1 MRITR
6 RTGVRSALTAV
17 AVAALALASGCGQA
31 PQAGGNASGS
41 AGAASVEQGFKIG
54 LLLPESKTARYEK
67 FDRPLIEQN
76 IKQLCPKCTV
86 QYLNANQ
93 QASLQQQQVDT
104 ALTAGVKVLILDSV
118 NFKSIASSVA
128 KAKAQNVPVVAYDR
142 LAEGPISAYTSFDN
156 ENIGKL
162 QGQAFL
168 DAISKG
174 GNPKRGKTV
183 LINGSPD
190 DPNAAQF
197 KKGMHSVLDGKIDLG
212 AEYDTPDWSPDQAR
226 TEAAGAITK
235 LGVKNV
241 VGIYAANDGT
251 AGGAIAALKAANANP
266 LPPVTGQDAE
276 VAGLQRIVTGDQYAT
291 IYKSIKPQAEAA
303 AGFAV
308 ALATGKKYDK
318 ATSTVSSA
326 NAQNV
331 PAVIV
336 PAVTVT
342 KANIKDTVIK
352 DGYWTVA
359 EICTAQYA
367 AACKAAGLT

>member
-6 RTGVRSALTAV
+6 LFGVRAALAAV
-17 AVAALALASGCGQA
+17 AVGALVVAAGCGQA
-31 PQAGGNASGS
+31 PQAGGGTST
-41 AGAASVEQGFKIG
+41 AGAASIEQGFKIG

-67 FDRPLIEQN
+67 FDRPFIEADV
-76 IKQLCPKCTV
+76 KKLCPKCTID
-86 QYLNANQ
+86 YLNANQ
-93 QASLQQQQVDT
+93 QASTQQQQVDT
-104 ALTAGVKVLILDSV
+104 ALANGDKVLILDSV
-118 NFKSIASSVA
+118 NYKSIAGSVT
-128 KAKAQNVPVVAYDR
+128 KAKSQGVPVVAYDR
-142 LAEGPISAYTSFDN
+142 LAEGPIGAYASFDN
-156 ENIGKL
+156 QKIGEL
-162 QGQAFL
+162 QGTAFL
-168 DAISKG
+168 TAVSKG
-174 GNPKRGKTV
+174 GDPKRGPVV

-190 DPNAAQF
+190 DPNAALF
-197 KKGMHSVLDGKIDLG
+197 KKGMHSVLDGKVTIG
-212 AEYDTPDWSPDQAR
+212 AEYDTPDWSPDQAQ
-226 TEAAGAITK
+226 TEAQGAITK
-235 LGVKNV
+235 LGAKKI

-251 AGGAIAALKAANANP
+251 AGGAIAALKAAGATP

-276 VAGLQRIVTGDQYAT
+276 VAGLQRIITGDQYAT

-303 AGFAV
+303 AGFAI

-318 ATSTVSSA
+318 ATGTVDSGSA
-326 NAQNV
+326 KAV

-359 EICTAQYA
+359 DICTAQYA

>member
-1 MRITR
+1 
-6 RTGVRSALTAV
+6 VRSALTAV

-31 PQAGGNASGS
+31 PQAGGNGGSSG
-41 AGAASVEQGFKIG
+41 AAASVEQGFKIG

-76 IKQLCPKCTV
+76 IKKLCPKCTI

-93 QASLQQQQVDT
+93 QANTQQQQVDT
-104 ALTAGVKVLILDSV
+104 VLTAGVKVLILDSV
-118 NFKSIASSVA
+118 NYKSIASSVN
-128 KAKAQNVPVVAYDR
+128 KAKQQGVPVVAYDR

-190 DPNAAQF
+190 DPNAPLF

-212 AEYDTPDWSPDQAR
+212 KEYDTPDWSPDQAQ
-226 TEAAGAITK
+226 TEAAGAITA
-235 LGVKNV
+235 LGVKNI
-241 VGIYAANDGT
+241 VGIYAANDGM

-276 VAGLQRIVTGDQYAT
+276 LAGLQRIVAGDQYAT

-303 AGFAV
+303 AGFAI

-318 ATSTVSSA
+318 ATSTVKSGTT
-326 NAQNV
+326 QNV

-342 KANIKDTVIK
+342 KANIKDTVVK
-352 DGYWTVA
+352 DGYWTAA
-359 EICTAQYA
+359 EICTPQYA